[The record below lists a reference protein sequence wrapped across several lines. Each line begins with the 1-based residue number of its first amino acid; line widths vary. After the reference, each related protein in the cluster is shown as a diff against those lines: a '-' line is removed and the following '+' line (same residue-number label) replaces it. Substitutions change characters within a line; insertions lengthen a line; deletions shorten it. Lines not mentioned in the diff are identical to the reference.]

1 MSQKMDMK
9 TKHASLEVAHAEGG
23 KQARIKIKKAV
34 IPAAGLGTRFLPAT
48 KAQPKE
54 MLPIYD
60 KPAIQYV
67 IEEAVQAGIEDILV
81 VTGRGKQAIEN
92 HFDRSI
98 ELEETLRIQGKR
110 KELEQIRNIS
120 DMVNLH
126 YVRQKEAKGLGHA
139 VLCAKSFVG
148 NEPFAV
154 FLGDDIIDNPVPVI
168 SQLLKVWDKYQAPVL
183 AVEEVPLERVHSYGI
198 IKPRP
203 VANRLYQVL
212 DLVEKPE
219 PEKAPSRLGIVG
231 RYLLTPDIF
240 ELLEKTKPGASG
252 EIQLTD
258 ALRQLNAKRPI
269 YAWNFE
275 GKRHDIGNKL
285 EFVKATL
292 SFALK
297 DKSTHAAL
305 LKYLEEILAV

>member
-1 MSQKMDMK
+1 MK
-9 TKHASLEVAHAEGG
+9 KRLSKLKSPADCRYPL
-23 KQARIKIKKAV
+23 KQITKAV
-34 IPAAGLGTRFLPAT
+34 VPAAGLGTRFLPAT

-67 IEEAVQAGIEDILV
+67 IEEAVAAGIRDILV

-98 ELEETLRIQGKR
+98 ELEENLKSQGKR
-110 KELEQIRNIS
+110 TALQTVREIS

-126 YVRQKEAKGLGHA
+126 YVRQKEARGLGHA

-154 FLGDDIIDNPVPVI
+154 FLGDDIIDHPRPAI
-168 SQLLKVWDKYQAPVL
+168 MQLMKIWEKYQAPVL
-183 AVEEVPLERVHSYGI
+183 AVEEIPRARTKAYGI
-198 IKPRP
+198 IKPE
-203 VANRLYQVL
+203 VISNRLYKVL
-212 DLVEKPE
+212 DLIEKPSSSQ
-219 PEKAPSRLGIVG
+219 APSRLGIVG

-240 ELLEKTKPGASG
+240 GFLEKTRPGTSG

-258 ALRQLNAKRPI
+258 ALRRLNRCHPV
-269 YAWNFE
+269 YAWQFE
-275 GKRHDIGNKL
+275 GRRHDIGNKL

-292 SFALK
+292 AYALK
-297 DKSTHAAL
+297 DKSAREPL
-305 LKYLEEILAV
+305 LNYLRDITSS